1 MIFPTF
7 LKSQAYQN
15 CVFLLQV
22 YHTCERPFQPHY
34 LQQQQQQQQSKK
46 KVTIV
51 EDNNTES
58 SVWCEEANKKRT
70 VYYCTVER
78 GCTDCYP
85 AKTRKKPMAVTDDK
99 NLLWK
104 NNSLLQAWRK
114 KRLTTNTFVED
125 CYTKPSIVGKVF
137 LTKKFGDIRCTKTSR
152 LSKIEGFGNYEQCKM
167 YAYLETE

>member
-34 LQQQQQQQQSKK
+34 LQQQQQQQSKK

-70 VYYCTVER
+70 VYYCNVER
-78 GCTDCYP
+78 GCTDCNP

-99 NLLWK
+99 NLLRIWK
-104 NNSLLQAWRK
+104 KQFSSPGEKKDWLQLPSLK
-114 KRLTTNTFVED
+114 IVI
-125 CYTKPSIVGKVF
+125 PSPALLARFF

-152 LSKIEGFGNYEQCKM
+152 LSKIEAVGNYEQCKM